1 MVCPP
6 ISFCLFFF
14 SQFML
19 QSWSA
24 DPYAFPPISWSHAS
38 TSGGAIVTLTAAEC
52 HGMTWR
58 DNDPT
63 RQQHG
68 MAQQQRNNTCVTTT
82 MHGTMTTTRCNKT
95 CATTTTHS
103 TTKTTWNDN
112 MH

>member
-6 ISFCLFFF
+6 ISFCFFFF

-24 DPYAFPPISWSHAS
+24 DPHAFPPISWSHAG

-58 DNDPT
+58 DNNPT
-63 RQQHG
+63 QQQHG
-68 MAQQQRNNTCVTTT
+68 TVTTRTHSTMTMTWHDNSATTCVQQQRC
-82 MHGTMTTTRCNKT
+82 M
-95 CATTTTHS
+95 AQ
-103 TTKTTWNDN
+103 
-112 MH
+112 